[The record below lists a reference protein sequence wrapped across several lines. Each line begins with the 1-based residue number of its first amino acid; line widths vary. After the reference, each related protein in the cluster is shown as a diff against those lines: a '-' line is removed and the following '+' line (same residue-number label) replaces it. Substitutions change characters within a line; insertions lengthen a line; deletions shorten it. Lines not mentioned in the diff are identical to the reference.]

1 MEIDIIKFFK
11 KIFLNKYH
19 MRLLL
24 FFILFSIFFSSV
36 KTKKYTM
43 HFSFYSKSSGL
54 PEIVTS
60 LTSLDDGENI
70 PLNKV
75 VMSNTLLLEI
85 SKKRWE
91 YNNNEMYLWEIWEFD
106 KGPVNFLQKL
116 WFGEDLLKDIYIHQ
130 SIEKLSKKSIK
141 SNSEIQ
147 SGIVHVS
154 IEMKDKDLLHQISDY
169 VINYV
174 NDYYANI
181 NTLQGSENSKY
192 IGIRLDQIKKD
203 LDKSRNELSDFK
215 SKNVD
220 ISSSPILQ
228 SKLQEMLYKLEV
240 ESQIYINLSAQ
251 FELKTL
257 EKIDRSQTV
266 FIVNSPYLDP
276 KPTSPNYFTNFLL
289 FSIISLMISF
299 CYTLIKRK

>member
-11 KIFLNKYH
+11 KIFFNKRH
-19 MRLLL
+19 MQLLL
-24 FFILFSIFFSSV
+24 FFIFLSIFYSSI
-36 KTKKYTM
+36 KTKKYTT

-54 PEIVTS
+54 PDIVSS
-60 LTSLDDGENI
+60 LTSLDDKENI

-75 VMSNTLLLEI
+75 VMSNMLLLDL
-85 SKKRWE
+85 STKQWK
-91 YNNNEMYLWEIWEFD
+91 YNDSEMYLWEIWKFN
-106 KGPVNFLQKL
+106 KGPVHFMKKL
-116 WFGEDLLKDIYIHQ
+116 WFGEALLKDIYIHE
-130 SIEKLSKKSIK
+130 SIEKLSEKSIK
-141 SNSEIQ
+141 SSSEIQ
-147 SGIVHVS
+147 SGIVQVS
-154 IEMKDKDLLHQISDY
+154 IEMKDKDLLNQISDY

-174 NDYYANI
+174 NEYYANI
-181 NTLQGSENSKY
+181 NTLQGAENSKY

-203 LDKSRNELSDFK
+203 LDNSRKELSDFK

-240 ESQIYINLSAQ
+240 ESEIFIRLSAQ

-266 FIVNSPYLDP
+266 FIVSAPYLNP
-276 KPTSPNYFTNFLL
+276 KPTTPNYFTNFLL
-289 FSIISLMISF
+289 FSIMSLMISF
-299 CYTLIKRK
+299 CYILIKRK